1 MFILTSNSHEQ
12 KNTRSAPHGLVTK
25 PCCSTS
31 KYDTKT
37 FAASAIKS
45 LNFFQRKFSDTNLC
59 QLFHSQLKL
68 LIEGAEATCVEIA
81 TEMIKCFKLKDILDF
96 NVL

>member
-12 KNTRSAPHGLVTK
+12 NTRSAPHGLVTK

-31 KYDTKT
+31 KYDTNT
-37 FAASAIKS
+37 FAALVIKS
-45 LNFFQRKFSDTNLC
+45 LNFFQRKFSDTNLR

-68 LIEGAEATCVEIA
+68 LIEGAEANCVEIA
-81 TEMIKCFKLKDILDF
+81 TEMKKCFKLKDILNF